1 MKRLSPI
8 RKFFPRAPY
17 LCAFP
22 RNGRPFPALRP
33 RYSRSFSHSA
43 SFRPHTVTCRAL
55 QDNLGT
61 TRRRSFPPLNLH
73 RARVR
78 RKSRAPSFKSLYRK
92 RTNTRCLGRRIALRA
107 SDTTLRLPRSLAYLG
122 DSDSILFFWATKTR
136 RISFHPLSLF
146 CRVRHRAAS
155 GVLSRTEGRIN

>member
-8 RKFFPRAPY
+8 RKCFSTRSVP
-17 LCAFP
+17 LCLP
-22 RNGRPFPALRP
+22 SERTSFPALRP

-43 SFRPHTVTCRAL
+43 SFRPHTVTCRAR

-92 RTNTRCLGRRIALRA
+92 RTNTRCLARRIALRA

-136 RISFHPLSLF
+136 RISFHPLSLLG
-146 CRVRHRAAS
+146 CVRHRTAS
-155 GVLSRTEGRIN
+155 SFLNRSEC